1 MFIANRT
8 IAPVPIARLGR
19 PGTQRH
25 NIPAPTDWI
34 RGRAIAPAISAR
46 YPQPAQP
53 RMMDKI
59 TETRA
64 ATMSLAERA
73 EKRIALFSRA
83 KCNTEVLVTKIV
95 SETPRATWATWGLL

>member
-34 RGRAIAPAISAR
+34 RGRAIAPAISVW
-46 YPQPAQP
+46 YTQPPQP
-53 RMMDKI
+53 RIIDKS
-59 TETRA
+59 TESTA

-83 KCNTEVLVTKIV
+83 KCNTEVLVMKIV
-95 SETPRATWATWGLL
+95 REMPRATWATWGLL